1 MLGPTIVLS
10 EGLGTALEGSVK
22 KRVCIRAP
30 RCHNDKTT
38 LDDITFKL
46 CRYVCVDEWC
56 ICVTDYVGYQNGEG
70 KTLPHA
76 QGKVMRWRYKSLW
89 WEAIPLSITS
99 IGRWSAL
106 VSDISETLGTKNE
119 LNTVTLLYFTFVPK
133 VRFGLRQI
141 EYLTLMHP
149 SPNRCDR

>member
-106 VSDISETLGTKNE
+106 VSDISAYAWDKKWTKHCNFVV
-119 LNTVTLLYFTFVPK
+119 LHFWSQSKVWVTWDWISDAHAPIS
-133 VRFGLRQI
+133 QS
-141 EYLTLMHP
+141 MW
-149 SPNRCDR
+149 